1 MTTPISNEPSSAK
14 GQDARVAAQQ
24 LEAYFL
30 RRILAESGPST
41 AFGGDG
47 IAGSTFRGMF
57 EEALADAVSET
68 GQVGLTDVIVGALDG
83 EGGQRASVDV
93 GARAVWTEVGAPD
106 DPEALADA
114 ALAGQALESLETPG
128 VPQRAM
134 PGPSRGR
141 TAVSD
146 PPADTQLNLGLKRT
160 KPIEGGV

>member
-1 MTTPISNEPSSAK
+1 MTMPISNEPTPAK

-68 GQVGLTDVIVGALDG
+68 GQVGLADVIVEALEGDG
-83 EGGQRASVDV
+83 GRRASVDV
-93 GARAVWTEVGAPD
+93 GERAIWTEVGGD
-106 DPEALADA
+106 SDPEALADA
-114 ALAGQALESLETPG
+114 ALAAQARGSIETSG
-128 VPQRAM
+128 VPERAL

-146 PPADTQLNLGLKRT
+146 PPADAQLNLGPKRT
-160 KPIEGGV
+160 KPTLGGV